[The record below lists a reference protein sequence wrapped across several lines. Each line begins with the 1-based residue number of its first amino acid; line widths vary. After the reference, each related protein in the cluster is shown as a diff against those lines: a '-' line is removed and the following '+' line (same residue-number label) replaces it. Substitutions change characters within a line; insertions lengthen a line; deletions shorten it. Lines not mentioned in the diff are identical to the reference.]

1 MDLPFDSETL
11 SKPDLDNL
19 LSKFYTEARQENGNL
34 YKKSSLFSLRHGLN
48 RYLSN
53 TSSID
58 IIHDADFKS
67 SNRTFNATMKDLKRN
82 GLGSVNHYPPIEEED
97 LKKTLVILI
106 LTIM

>member
-1 MDLPFDSETL
+1 MDLPFDSETS
-11 SKPDLDNL
+11 SKPDLDIFLN
-19 LSKFYTEARQENGNL
+19 KFYTEARQENGNL
-34 YKKSSLFSLRHGLN
+34 YKKSNLFSLRHGFN

-82 GLGSVNHYPPIEEED
+82 GLDGVNHYPPIEEED
-97 LKKTLVILI
+97 LKKL
-106 LTIM
+106 